1 MGTSNGPDD
10 AKDNVG
16 AGSNNSDDDN
26 EALEMMTT
34 STKTSTSYLA
44 AFDDREFNGNF
55 ELNEITIEKNNL
67 MEVSSRILYY
77 HHCHFL
83 FSFVAY
89 ESISKAIVKNI
100 VAKLIF

>member
-16 AGSNNSDDDN
+16 AGSNNCDDDN
-26 EALEMMTT
+26 EALETMTT

-55 ELNEITIEKNNL
+55 ELNEITIENENNL
-67 MEVSSRILYY
+67 MEVSRIPVLSPLS
-77 HHCHFL
+77 FL
-83 FSFVAY
+83 
-89 ESISKAIVKNI
+89 I
-100 VAKLIF
+100 